1 MGLISPE
8 RAKYNLN
15 NRTLSNNEQTTLG
28 AMVEVASDYIQ
39 RHTGRDFV
47 LTTYTE
53 YYQGNNTAYLFLK
66 QFPVT
71 SITRV
76 SMELSSCFEIKN
88 TSTSNQIATVATT
101 TTGLKLIKIASGTA
115 TTDVTVLWATYTTV
129 GAVVTA
135 VDALGN
141 GWDATVVSDYSSW
154 PSNLILPYQGPFD
167 VSDSNV
173 IEIKMHTDI
182 LTDYDA
188 NLSTGVLTRT
198 PNTDDL
204 HYGGIWPKGHRNIR
218 ITYEAGY
225 SQVPEDV
232 QEACAQLSASLF
244 LEKKRDPGLIMER
257 TADYTYQVNT
267 TTGDFLTPNSR
278 RILDSYKRR
287 RI

>member
-39 RHTGRDFV
+39 RYTARDFV

-53 YYQGNNTAYLFLK
+53 YHDGNNSPWLFLK

-76 SMELSSCFEIKN
+76 SMELNPCFEIKN
-88 TSTSNQIATVATT
+88 TSTTNQIATVATT
-101 TTGLKLIKIASGTA
+101 TTGLRLVRIASGTT
-115 TTDVTVLWATYTTV
+115 TTDSTLLWATYTTV
-129 GAVVTA
+129 SSLITA
-135 VDALGN
+135 LDAIGS
-141 GWDATVVSDYSSW
+141 GWDGTAISAYASW
-154 PSNLILPYQGPFD
+154 PTNLIPPFQGPFD
-167 VSDSNV
+167 VSNSNV
-173 IEIKMHTDI
+173 VEIKMHTDI
-182 LTDYDA
+182 LTDYDIA
-188 NLSTGVLTRT
+188 TNTGVLTRT
-198 PNTDDL
+198 PNTDGI
-204 HYGGIWPKGHRNIR
+204 HYNTIWPKGHRNIR
-218 ITYEAGY
+218 VTYEAGY
-225 SQVPEDV
+225 SQVPDDV

-257 TADYTYQVNT
+257 TADYTYQVNS

-278 RILDSYKRR
+278 RILDSYRR
-287 RI
+287 RRV